1 MTDISLE
8 MPWLQNAWQDVQK
21 RFADGRLPH
30 ALLLTGE
37 CGVGKRAWADA
48 VVGLLLCASP
58 LANENTGES
67 VACGECR
74 QCQLLAASSHPDVRV
89 YSPEKSRMIK
99 IDQIR
104 SLSAFAV
111 SSPQVAARKIA
122 IIDRAD
128 QLNINSANALL
139 KTLEEPVADFVLLL
153 LQESGRPVLPTI
165 RSRCQVMSV
174 PLPSGDQAGQWLA
187 ARVAELEDG
196 KQPSAEL
203 MAKSLMLA
211 GNAPR
216 LALEYATGEFPALRD
231 EAFEKFRQ
239 FMKGQVAVSEAA
251 KAFKALGLE
260 DMLWLFEGW
269 AADLA
274 RLCAGG
280 KANDHEAEEMLGFLA
295 GINPAWRAHELLDM
309 VREARAAGVYNV
321 NPELEASRLLIA
333 WRGLMPAK
341 RRAS

>member
-1 MTDISLE
+1 MIQRRLGE
-8 MPWLQNAWQDVQK
+8 
-21 RFADGRLPH
+21 GRLPH
-30 ALLLTGE
+30 ALLVTGE

-48 VVGLLLCASP
+48 VSGLLLCAEP
-58 LANENTGES
+58 LQKEAGTP
-67 VACGECR
+67 VACGQCR
-74 QCQLLAASSHPDVRV
+74 QCQLIAASSHPDIRV

-99 IDQIR
+99 IEQIR
-104 SLSAFAV
+104 QLAAFAV
-111 SSPQVAARKIA
+111 SSPQVAGRKIA
-122 IIDRAD
+122 VIDRAD

-139 KTLEEPVADFVLLL
+139 KTLEEPVPDFVLIL

-165 RSRCQVMSV
+165 RSRCQVLSIPV
-174 PLPSGDQAGQWLA
+174 PSAEQAEQWLVSE
-187 ARVAELEDG
+187 VAELEDG

-231 EAFEKFRQ
+231 AAFDKFRQ
-239 FMKGQVAVSEAA
+239 FMKGQVAVAEAA

-269 AADLA
+269 ASDLA
-274 RLCAGG
+274 RLGAGG
-280 KANDHEAEEMLGFLA
+280 TANDHEAGEMLGFLA
-295 GINPAWRAHELLDM
+295 AKNPAWRAHALLDQ
-309 VREARAAGVYNV
+309 VRETRAAGVYNV

-333 WRGLMPAK
+333 WRELMPTK

>member
-1 MTDISLE
+1 MTDIALD
-8 MPWLQNAWQDVQK
+8 MPWLEKSWQFIQH
-21 RFADGRLPH
+21 RLAEGRLPH
-30 ALLLTGE
+30 ALLINGE

-48 VVGLLLCASP
+48 VSGLLLCAVP
-58 LANENTGES
+58 VNTETGTP
-67 VACGECR
+67 VACGQCR
-74 QCQLLAASSHPDVRV
+74 QCELFAASSHPDVQV

-99 IDQIR
+99 IEQIR

-111 SSPQVAARKIA
+111 SSPQVAGRKIA
-122 IIDRAD
+122 VIDRAD

-139 KTLEEPVADFVLLL
+139 KTLEEPVEDFVLLL

-165 RSRCQVMSV
+165 RSRCQVLSIPV
-174 PLPSGDQAGQWLA
+174 PAPEQANQWLTS
-187 ARVAELEDG
+187 RVANIEGD
-196 KQPSAEL
+196 KQPSLEL

-216 LALEYATGEFPALRD
+216 LAFEYATGEFPALRD
-231 EAFEKFRQ
+231 EAFDKFRQ

-274 RLCAGG
+274 RLSAGG
-280 KANDHEAEEMLGFLA
+280 KANDSEAGEMLGFLA
-295 GINPAWRAHELLDM
+295 GNNPAWRAHELSDM
-309 VREARAAGVYNV
+309 VRESRAAGVYNV
-321 NPELEASRLLIA
+321 SPELEASRLLIA
-333 WRGLMPAK
+333 WRDLMPKK
-341 RRAS
+341 RRVS

>member
-1 MTDISLE
+1 VTDIALE
-8 MPWLQNAWQDVQK
+8 MPWLQKPWQMIQGLLS
-21 RFADGRLPH
+21 DGRLPH
-30 ALLLTGE
+30 ALLVTGE

-48 VVGLLLCASP
+48 ISGLLLCSAP
-58 LANENTGES
+58 LNKEAGTPI
-67 VACGECR
+67 ACGQCR

-89 YSPEKSRMIK
+89 FSPEKSRMIR
-99 IDQIR
+99 IEQIR

-111 SSPQVAARKIA
+111 SSPQVAGRKIA
-122 IIDRAD
+122 VIDRAD
-128 QLNINSANALL
+128 QLNVNSANALL
-139 KTLEEPVADFVLLL
+139 KTLEEPVPDFVLIL

-165 RSRCQVMSV
+165 RSRCQVLSIS
-174 PLPSGDQAGQWLA
+174 LPSTEQADKWLA
-187 ARVAELEDG
+187 GKAADMDG
-196 KQPSAEL
+196 DKKPSAEL
-203 MAKSLMLA
+203 LAKSLMLA

-231 EAFEKFRQ
+231 EAFDKFRQ
-239 FMKGQVAVSEAA
+239 FMRGQVAVAEAA

-280 KANDHEAEEMLGFLA
+280 KASDHEAGEMLGFLA
-295 GINPAWRAHELLDM
+295 SNNPAWRAHDLLDKI
-309 VREARAAGVYNV
+309 REARMAGVYNV

-333 WRGLMPAK
+333 WRELMPTK